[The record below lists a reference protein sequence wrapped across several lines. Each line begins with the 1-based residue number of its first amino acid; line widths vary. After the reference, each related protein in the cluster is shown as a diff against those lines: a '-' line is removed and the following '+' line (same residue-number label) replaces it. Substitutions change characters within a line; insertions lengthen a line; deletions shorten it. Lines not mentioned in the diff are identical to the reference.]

1 MKISTIYAKIRTGRA
16 FFIFLA
22 GGSAAWMLW
31 NSLAPRDLRFDEP
44 GFPLLTLMLSVEA
57 SLAASAI
64 IVAGRDA
71 EMKQEEDATLQRQQ
85 LRYLLDISKA
95 ILTLI
100 ESGGYKG

>member
-1 MKISTIYAKIRTGRA
+1 MKISTIYAKVRTGRA

-22 GGSAAWMLW
+22 GGSAAWMAW
-31 NSLAPRDLRFDEP
+31 NHFAPSNLRFDEP
-44 GFPLLTLMLSVEA
+44 GFPLLTLLLSVEA

-71 EMKQEEDATLQRQQ
+71 EAKQEEDAMLQQKQ
-85 LRYLLDISKA
+85 LQYLLDISKA

-100 ESGGYKG
+100 EGGEYKE